1 MEEKIISIVRERL
14 AQEYHNFLDN
24 DSEEERAKLTL
35 MLELSN
41 SIKSL
46 SGIFEN
52 DKYSDFFKYID
63 KVENV
68 LYK

>member
-1 MEEKIISIVRERL
+1 MEEKIISIIRDRL
-14 AQEYHNFLDN
+14 AHEYHNFLDN

-35 MLELSN
+35 MLELAN

-52 DKYSDFFKYID
+52 DKYSSFFKYID
-63 KVENV
+63 KVENA

>member
-1 MEEKIISIVRERL
+1 MEEKIISIIRDRL
-14 AQEYHNFLDN
+14 AHEYHNFLDN

-35 MLELSN
+35 MLELVN

-52 DKYSDFFKYID
+52 DKYSSFFKYID
-63 KVENV
+63 KVENA